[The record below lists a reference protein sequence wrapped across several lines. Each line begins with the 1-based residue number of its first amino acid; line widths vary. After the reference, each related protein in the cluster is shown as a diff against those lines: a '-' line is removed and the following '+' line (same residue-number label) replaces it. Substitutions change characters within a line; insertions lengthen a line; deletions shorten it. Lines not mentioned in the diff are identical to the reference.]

1 MRETAPPDVLQ
12 HWDGLLQTLWSASHG
27 TGLKVATGLYAPDIR
42 EAADALPNTAE
53 RLAQGFWRTLSMWK
67 PRPPETPEGRYEA
80 VIAVVW
86 RVLWMVRKAPPQR
99 PFVEEVLAAA
109 LRPVRRLR
117 AGLLT
122 PEVCALLYDYYRG
135 VWAAHLT
142 RPQLQMI
149 RNALAGTLA
158 ALPPDEMDT
167 FWEKLQSPKEMVREA
182 MRLGLEDL
190 RDAHAV
196 PHLLRGLEQSQDT
209 AVRHSIVDCLEQI
222 ADPRAIAALTRLRRE
237 TALPDWMLARR
248 ISRAI
253 RVIEQQNR
261 GRQHRLLLRPAE
273 DAPDLLRPLSDPLD
287 DGKHDLL
294 RPPE

>member
-1 MRETAPPDVLQ
+1 MRETAALDVLRK
-12 HWDGLLQTLWSASHG
+12 WDPHLQALWSGSQGAG
-27 TGLKVATGLYAPDIR
+27 QQIAIGLYAPDMR
-42 EAADALPNTAE
+42 EAAEALPNTAE
-53 RLAQGFWRTLSMWK
+53 RLAQGFWRTLNMWK
-67 PRPPETPEGRYEA
+67 PRPPESPEGRYEA
-80 VIAVVW
+80 VVAVVW

-142 RPQLQMI
+142 RPQLQTI
-149 RNALAGTLA
+149 RDALACTLA
-158 ALPPDEMDT
+158 ALPPDEMDA
-167 FWEKLQSPKEMVREA
+167 FWEKLQSPKEMMRAA

-222 ADPRAIAALTRLRRE
+222 ADPRAIAALIRLRRE

-248 ISRAI
+248 IARAI

-261 GRQHRLLLRPAE
+261 GGQHRLLLRPAE
-273 DAPDLLRPLSDPLD
+273 EAPDLLRPVADPPD
-287 DGKHDLL
+287 DGKRDLL
-294 RPPE
+294 RPLE

>member
-12 HWDGLLQTLWSASHG
+12 QWDARLQALWSAG
-27 TGLKVATGLYAPDIR
+27 AGLQASLGLYTPEAR
-42 EAADALPNTAE
+42 EAETALPHTAE
-53 RLAQGFWRTLSMWK
+53 RLAQGFWRTLSTWK
-67 PRPPETPEGRYEA
+67 PRPPDSAEARYEA
-80 VIAVVW
+80 VVAVVW

-142 RPQLQMI
+142 RAQLQTI
-149 RNALAGTLA
+149 RDALAGTLA
-158 ALPPDEMDT
+158 ALPPDEMDA

-196 PHLLRGLEQSQDT
+196 PHLLRGLEQSQDL

-222 ADPRAIAALTRLRRE
+222 ADPRAIAALIRLRRE

-248 ISRAI
+248 IGRAI
-253 RVIEQQNR
+253 RIIEQQNR

-273 DAPDLLRPLSDPLD
+273 EAPDLLRPIADASE
-287 DGKHDLL
+287 DGRRDLL